1 MGGGDLAPVGPA
13 ELWSRRLAGAGA
25 AATAL
30 ALLVAAA
37 TGLVLVWRYRPD
49 LGELTPQSDGA
60 AGRGPVRWHEG
71 SLITAVAAGV
81 WWTCMC
87 ALRAVAWRGGRTF
100 VGVLA
105 ALATLLLALAASLTW
120 YVVEWDQLA
129 LRAVTTGEDDV
140 EGLWVAGYSD
150 QVRFV
155 LVGGTEV
162 SPATYS
168 RWLLVHLFAPVAAL
182 TTTAVGWWGC
192 RARRGAV
199 ETLVEPA

>member
-1 MGGGDLAPVGPA
+1 MGGGDLAASGPA

-49 LGELTPQSDGA
+49 LGELTSQSDVA

-71 SLITAVAAGV
+71 SLIVAVAAGV

-87 ALRAVAWRGGRTF
+87 ALRAAAWRGGRTF

-105 ALATLLLALAASLTW
+105 ALATLLLSLAASLTW
-120 YVVEWDQLA
+120 YLVEWDQLA
-129 LRAVTTGEDDV
+129 LWAVTTGGDF
-140 EGLWVAGYSD
+140 EGLWVAGHSD
-150 QVRFV
+150 EVRFV
-155 LVGGTEV
+155 LVGGSEV

-168 RWLLVHLFAPVAAL
+168 RWLLVHLFAPVVAL
-182 TTTAVGWWGC
+182 ATTAIGWWGG
-192 RARRGAV
+192 RARSDAV
-199 ETLVEPA
+199 EPLVEAG